1 MSTPLQIGPLISE
14 IIEKIYDDRLTSS
27 DLKSDEKNPT
37 NTILT
42 WQQMK
47 VIWNQIIWFI

>member
-1 MSTPLQIGPLISE
+1 MIVSIIGDNFTMSTPLQIGPLISE

-42 WQQMK
+42 
-47 VIWNQIIWFI
+47 